1 MNLYVT
7 SESYY
12 RIKNGFSNI
21 NAFAIIDV
29 NLILDTLKLD
39 MTKTY
44 NVFLVNDEIKKLLSL
59 YSKSKK
65 YRGII
70 YITSNIN
77 KNVIDNIKSLISTD
91 DYDHAVNELILLDDY
106 DTPKLEKYYKFVNEV
121 MFFSTFKKIKI
132 IECKPIEMLK
142 RSNFS

>member
-29 NLILDTLKLD
+29 NLIIDTLKLD

-91 DYDHAVNELILLDDY
+91 EYDHAVNELILLDDY

-142 RSNFS
+142 RSNFN

>member
-44 NVFLVNDEIKKLLSL
+44 NVFLDFHGFGFLCLNLKPSFYNVEVEC
-59 YSKSKK
+59 
-65 YRGII
+65 RG
-70 YITSNIN
+70 
-77 KNVIDNIKSLISTD
+77 
-91 DYDHAVNELILLDDY
+91 
-106 DTPKLEKYYKFVNEV
+106 YKVF
-121 MFFSTFKKIKI
+121 
-132 IECKPIEMLK
+132 
-142 RSNFS
+142 

>member
-29 NLILDTLKLD
+29 NLIIDTLKLD

-44 NVFLVNDEIKKLLSL
+44 NIFLVNDEIKKLLSL

-70 YITSNIN
+70 YITKDIN
-77 KNVIDNIKSLISTD
+77 SDVIDNIKALMSDTEYSHSVSDI
-91 DYDHAVNELILLDDY
+91 ILLDDY
-106 DTPKLEKYYKFVNEV
+106 DIPKLEKYYRCVNEV

-142 RSNFS
+142 RNNF

>member
-91 DYDHAVNELILLDDY
+91 EYDHAVNELILLDDY

-142 RSNFS
+142 RSNFN

>member
-29 NLILDTLKLD
+29 NLIIDTLKLD

-44 NVFLVNDEIKKLLSL
+44 NIFLVNDEIKKLLSL

-91 DYDHAVNELILLDDY
+91 EYDHAVNELILLDDY

-142 RSNFS
+142 RSNFN

>member
-12 RIKNGFSNI
+12 RLKNGFSNI

-29 NLILDTLKLD
+29 NVIINSLNLD
-39 MTKTY
+39 MSKAY
-44 NVFLVNDEIKKLLSL
+44 NIFLVTDEIRKLLTT

-65 YRGII
+65 HKGII
-70 YITSNIN
+70 YITSHIDEHVIENIKTLITSSDNYKININ
-77 KNVIDNIKSLISTD
+77 EV
-91 DYDHAVNELILLDDY
+91 ILLDDY
-106 DTPKLEKYYKFVNEV
+106 DTPKLEKYYKLMNEV

-142 RSNFS
+142 RRIN